1 MTDTFE
7 PEIRSAI
14 MASVRSSGNKSTEWK
29 VRARLVAFS
38 VTRWKMHDKTLPG
51 SPDFVFP
58 KRKLAVFIDG
68 CFWHGCPKCYR
79 RPKSSRA
86 YWDLKIKRNK
96 TRDQSNHSRLRTM
109 GWSVIRIWEH
119 ELKGSTDLPVRL
131 VKAIKLKN

>member
-1 MTDTFE
+1 MTDTFK
-7 PEIRSAI
+7 PEVRSAI
-14 MASVRSSGNKSTEWK
+14 MASVRSYGNKSTEWK
-29 VRARLVAFS
+29 VRARLVAFG

-119 ELKGSTDLPVRL
+119 ELKGSTNLPGRL